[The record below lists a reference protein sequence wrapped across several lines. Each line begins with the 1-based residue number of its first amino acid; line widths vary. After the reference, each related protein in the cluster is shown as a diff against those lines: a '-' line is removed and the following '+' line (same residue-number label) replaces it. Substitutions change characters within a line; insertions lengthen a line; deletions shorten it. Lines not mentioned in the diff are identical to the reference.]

1 MFVKKF
7 LDAFK
12 ITIAVG
18 EQLTLI
24 IGFTLAEATATEK
37 RIDGYLI
44 PAGTIVLID
53 TVRLNKSSPIW
64 GCTGE
69 MFQPERWENITPG
82 QARYSWLGYGM
93 GPRKCLGKNF
103 ANIILKLFLVS
114 VSRHF
119 VLGAERGA
127 IQIKRD
133 RFSCVPEQIV
143 VFKIRAGE

>member
-1 MFVKKF
+1 M
-7 LDAFK
+7 
-12 ITIAVG
+12 
-18 EQLTLI
+18 
-24 IGFTLAEATATEK
+24 IGFTFAEATAIEK

-44 PAGTIVLID
+44 PAGTNVLID
-53 TVRLNKSSPIW
+53 TLRLNKSSPIW
-64 GCTGE
+64 GGTGHE
-69 MFQPERWENITPG
+69 FRPERWGNITTG

-119 VLGAERGA
+119 TLNAEKGT

-133 RFSCVPEQIV
+133 RFSCVPEQLV
-143 VFKIRAGE
+143 VFQKRDR